1 MPLVIYDT
9 STNPA
14 APLGS
19 EITIG
24 MNRVFRYAKNGPG
37 DIAVGTVLQ
46 AARPNDCHA
55 NMTCAALDA
64 GRTAITVTMD
74 RGDPMDRDEYKEG
87 HIYIN
92 DEAGEE
98 ADMIDAFSGTL
109 PRELVMLTQARR
121 QLERLEMV
129 SEKDLRGLIAH
140 AASCRSES
148 RLR

>member
-1 MPLVIYDT
+1 VVKPTDSPFWHAASPSPNATCVFPVLTPLDPLAARHLEHLHLVEPGDGGEVE
-9 STNPA
+9 A
-14 APLGS
+14 VEAFDGGEARGLDAPL
-19 EITIG
+19 
-24 MNRVFRYAKNGPG
+24 
-37 DIAVGTVLQ
+37 D
-46 AARPNDCHA
+46 HA
-55 NMTCAALDA
+55 TLPVD
-64 GRTAITVTMD
+64 
-74 RGDPMDRDEYKEG
+74 
-87 HIYIN
+87 HFHL